1 MSSLLADVRSA
12 ARRVAGLA
20 TSVRIDEDRLAC
32 FALELAGEAAEP
44 AQLDPAHHHFGS
56 DARTLAYIITL
67 DAINFGSGWF
77 PVLRKRPGC
86 SGYFTVATALKEH
99 FDRAGAFC
107 AKELQDLDA
116 ADCTEL
122 FGQDAANSE
131 VAELM
136 AKFAT
141 ALNDLGALLEAECGG
156 SFEALVEAANHSA
169 ERLVRSLTAM
179 PLYRDVT
186 RYVSEDGAS
195 EFDVPLY
202 KRAQLTSADIAA
214 AFGGKGYGRFEDLAE
229 LTLFA
234 DNLVPHVLRCEGVLA
249 YRDDLGDRI
258 DSEQRIEASSREE
271 VEIRAVGLHA
281 VEEMVS
287 ALHTAGHE
295 DATAQRLDYVLWNR
309 GQSPWI
315 KAKPRHRARSVF
327 Y

>member
-1 MSSLLADVRSA
+1 
-12 ARRVAGLA
+12 
-20 TSVRIDEDRLAC
+20 
-32 FALELAGEAAEP
+32 
-44 AQLDPAHHHFGS
+44 
-56 DARTLAYIITL
+56 
-67 DAINFGSGWF
+67 
-77 PVLRKRPGC
+77 
-86 SGYFTVATALKEH
+86 
-99 FDRAGAFC
+99 
-107 AKELQDLDA
+107 
-116 ADCTEL
+116 
-122 FGQDAANSE
+122 
-131 VAELM
+131 
-136 AKFAT
+136 
-141 ALNDLGALLEAECGG
+141 
-156 SFEALVEAANHSA
+156 
-169 ERLVRSLTAM
+169 M